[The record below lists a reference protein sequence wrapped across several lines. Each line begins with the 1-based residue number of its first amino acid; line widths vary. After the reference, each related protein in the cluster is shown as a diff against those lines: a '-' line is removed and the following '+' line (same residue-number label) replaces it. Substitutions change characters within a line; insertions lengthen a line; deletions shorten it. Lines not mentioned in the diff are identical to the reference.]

1 MPHACAAGDS
11 LCPLRRAK
19 KFFSGLSIFSLHK
32 EDTALPE
39 GRSRILVYFL
49 SYSVFRIPAVK
60 LKTRNVILISPA
72 LPHFILFRPGDRNDR
87 LFSLFGKREGI

>member
-1 MPHACAAGDS
+1 VPPGILYARCAAQKS
-11 LCPLRRAK
+11 FL
-19 KFFSGLSIFSLHK
+19 SGLSIFSLHK

-60 LKTRNVILISPA
+60 LKT
-72 LPHFILFRPGDRNDR
+72 
-87 LFSLFGKREGI
+87 